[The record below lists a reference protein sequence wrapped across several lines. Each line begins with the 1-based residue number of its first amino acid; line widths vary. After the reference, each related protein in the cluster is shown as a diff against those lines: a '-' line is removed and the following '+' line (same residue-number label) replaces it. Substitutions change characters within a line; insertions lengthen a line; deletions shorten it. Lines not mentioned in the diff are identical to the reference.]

1 MPLSEMLDIKAIER
15 ACQRFGVERLW
26 VFGSILSENFDAQR
40 SDVDLLVDFLPD
52 NDALFEDY
60 FDLKAELERIVGREV
75 DLVDVSAVRN
85 PYFKESARAT
95 ARELYAA

>member
-1 MPLSEMLDIKAIER
+1 MSLTEMIDIKAIER

-26 VFGSILSENFDAQR
+26 VFGSILSEHFDEQS
-40 SDVDLLVDFLPD
+40 SDVDFLVDFFPD

-60 FDLKAELERIVGREV
+60 FDLKAELELIVGRKV
-75 DLVDVSAVRN
+75 DLVDVSAIRN

-95 ARELYAA
+95 AQELYAA